1 MTRCRFA
8 TAFLLPLLVLHTSSN
23 YHGVLASVAPMEQQ
37 LTATP
42 TLATNSKRL
51 NEDSMSQNIRRMEYA
66 VRGEI
71 VMAADKIAETL
82 KLDPQASSRY
92 SFDHVVYTNIGNP
105 QSMGQAPLTWPRQV
119 MALVDLPESVGIHHP
134 FASQMFPEDAIRR
147 AKEIKAALACGSSGA
162 YSHSKGVRKL
172 REDVARFISE
182 RDGGIET
189 DPENI
194 FLTNGAS
201 AAIVMILNALIADST
216 W

>member
-1 MTRCRFA
+1 MTQLRI
-8 TAFLLPLLVLHTSSN
+8 TFLLLLLHTSRQ
-23 YHGVLASVAPMEQQ
+23 HGVLASVAPMEQ
-37 LTATP
+37 AAAP
-42 TLATNSKRL
+42 LALAKRL
-51 NEDSMSQNIRRMEYA
+51 TEDSMSQNIRQMEYA

-71 VMAADKIAETL
+71 VMAADKIAEEL
-82 KLDPQASSRY
+82 KANPESKHY
-92 SFDHVVYTNIGNP
+92 KFDHIVFTNIGNP

-119 MALVDLPESVGIHHP
+119 MALVDLPDSVGVNHP
-134 FASQMFPEDAIRR
+134 LASQIFPEDAIRR
-147 AKEIKAALACGSSGA
+147 AKEIKAALAYGSSGA

-172 REDVARFISE
+172 REDVAHFISD
-182 RDGGIET
+182 RDGGIEA

>member
-1 MTRCRFA
+1 MTQLRMA
-8 TAFLLPLLVLHTSSN
+8 LLMLLLHTTCQ
-23 YHGVLASVAPMEQQ
+23 HGVLASVAPMEQ
-37 LTATP
+37 AAAP
-42 TLATNSKRL
+42 LAVAKRL
-51 NEDSMSQNIRRMEYA
+51 TEDSMSQNIRRMEYA

-71 VMAADKIAETL
+71 VMAAEKIAEEL
-82 KLDPQASSRY
+82 KANPESKHY
-92 SFDHVVYTNIGNP
+92 NFDHIVFTNIGNP

-119 MALVDLPESVGIHHP
+119 MALVDLPDSVGVNHP
-134 FASQMFPEDAIRR
+134 LASQIFPEDAIRR

-172 REDVARFISE
+172 REDVAHFISD

-189 DPENI
+189 DPANI
-194 FLTNGAS
+194 YLTNGAS